1 MCGYINLRNTK
12 ELQQKKSQTKMK
24 GKLTFASAAALLL
37 MSSCCTKSYQQ
48 IVTTES
54 TPWSE
59 VVTAPSNEAKSLAY
73 EVNLE
78 NKGQVVDGFGACFN
92 ELGWTSLSLLS
103 ESDRAEVINELFT
116 PGAGAN
122 FNICRMPVAA
132 NDFSTDWY
140 SYNETEGDFEMK
152 NFTIEHDKNTL
163 VPFIHAAQSQNPDIQ
178 IWASPW
184 CPPSW
189 FKYNKHY
196 AARTEDH
203 KLDPAYH
210 NGLDPKKRGWEGQ
223 DMFIQEPKYLEAYAL
238 YFEKFIKAYREE
250 NINIFAVM
258 PQNEFNSAQIF
269 PSCLWK
275 AESLGNF
282 IGDYLGPKM
291 AALDVDVMIGTV
303 ERANTLL
310 VDTMLNNPA
319 VRKYVSGVGFQWA
332 GKGAIEGIHKAY
344 PEMKLYQTEQEC
356 GDGKN
361 DWAGAEYSWSLLKH
375 YFDCGTSAYMY
386 WNISLLEGGI
396 SRWGWAQNSL
406 VVVDPKDNTYRL
418 THEYYLMKHI
428 SHYVKPGAHYI
439 SMPEDFGG
447 LVFEN
452 PDGEVVVL
460 YMENSGEPTNLQL
473 NIAGEEY
480 ELAMS
485 ANSINTFV
493 L

>member
-1 MCGYINLRNTK
+1 
-12 ELQQKKSQTKMK
+12 MK
-24 GKLTFASAAALLL
+24 LKIISAVASALLL
-37 MSSCCTKSYQQ
+37 LSSCSSESYMQ
-48 IVTTES
+48 VATTES
-54 TPWSE
+54 TPWS
-59 VVTAPSNEAKSLAY
+59 VGVTALADGAKSLAY
-73 EVNLE
+73 EISLAD
-78 NKGQVVDGFGACFN
+78 KGQTVDGFGACFN

-103 ESDRAEVINELFT
+103 VEDRADVIKELFA

-152 NFTIEHDKNTL
+152 NFSIDHDKATL
-163 VPFIHAAQSQNPDIQ
+163 IPFIHSALALNPELK
-178 IWASPW
+178 IWGSPW

-203 KLDPAYH
+203 RIDPAYH
-210 NGLDPKKRGWEGQ
+210 NGLDPEKRGWEGN
-223 DMFIQEPKYLEAYAL
+223 DMFIQEPEYLEAYAL
-238 YFEKFIKAYREE
+238 YFEKYIKAYREQG
-250 NINIFAVM
+250 INIFAVM

-275 AESLGNF
+275 AGSLGNF
-282 IGDYLGPKM
+282 VGEYLGPKM
-291 AALDVDVMIGTV
+291 KALDVDVMIGTV
-303 ERANTLL
+303 ERANQLL
-310 VDTMLNNPA
+310 VDTMLLDPKC
-319 VRKYVSGVGFQWA
+319 RQYVTAVGFQWA
-332 GKGAIEGIHKAY
+332 GKGAIGGVHKSY

-361 DWAGAEYSWSLLKH
+361 DWKGADYSWSLLKH
-375 YFDCGTSAYMY
+375 YFDNGTSAYMY

-406 VVVDPKDNTYRL
+406 VVVDPADNSYRFS
-418 THEYYLMKHI
+418 HEYYLMKHI
-428 SHYVKPGAHYI
+428 SHFVKPGAHYI
-439 SMPEDFGG
+439 SSPEGFEG

-460 YMENSGEPTNLQL
+460 YMERTGEDTTLTLTIDGAQH
-473 NIAGEEY
+473 
-480 ELAMS
+480 ELAVG

-493 L
+493 I

>member
-1 MCGYINLRNTK
+1 MKTK
-12 ELQQKKSQTKMK
+12 SLIT
-24 GKLTFASAAALLL
+24 ASAALMLL
-37 MSSCCTKSYQQ
+37 SSCGGESYQQ
-48 IVTTES
+48 VVTTES
-54 TPWSE
+54 TPWS
-59 VVTAPSNEAKSLAY
+59 TATTVAADGAKTLAFEISLSD
-73 EVNLE
+73 
-78 NKGQVVDGFGACFN
+78 KGQEVDGFGACFN

-103 ESDRAEVINELFT
+103 AEDRAEVIEELFAPNT
-116 PGAGAN
+116 GAN

-140 SYNETEGDFEMK
+140 SYNETEGDFAME
-152 NFTIEHDKNTL
+152 NFSIDHDKETL
-163 VPFIHAAQSQNPDIQ
+163 IPFIHSALERNPELK
-178 IWASPW
+178 IWGSPW

-203 KLDPAYH
+203 KIDAAYH
-210 NGLDPKKRGWEGQ
+210 NGLDPKKRGWEGN
-223 DMFIQEPKYLEAYAL
+223 DMFIQEPEYLEAYAL
-238 YFEKFIKAYREE
+238 YFEKYIKAYREQ

-282 IGDYLGPKM
+282 VGDYLGPKM
-291 AALDVDVMIGTV
+291 SALGVDIMIGTV

-319 VRKYVSGVGFQWA
+319 CRQYVKGVGFQWA
-332 GKGAIEGIHKAY
+332 GKGAIGGIHKAY
-344 PEMKLYQTEQEC
+344 PDMKLYQTEQEC
-356 GDGKN
+356 GNGKN
-361 DWAGAEYSWSLLKH
+361 DWKGADYSWSLLKH

-406 VVVDPKDNTYRL
+406 VVVDPADNSYRF

-428 SHYVKPGAHYI
+428 SHFVKPGARYI
-439 SMPEDFGG
+439 SSPEDFEG

-452 PDGEVVVL
+452 PDGQIVVL
-460 YMENSGEPTNLQL
+460 YMERLGEDTKLNLT
-473 NIAGEEY
+473 IDSKGY
-480 ELAMS
+480 EFAVG

-493 L
+493 I

>member
-1 MCGYINLRNTK
+1 MNRKFTI
-12 ELQQKKSQTKMK
+12 S
-24 GKLTFASAAALLL
+24 SAALALLFAASC
-37 MSSCCTKSYQQ
+37 SSASYQQ
-48 IVTTES
+48 VVTTES

-59 VVTAPSNEAKSLAY
+59 GATSISEGSKSLSY
-73 EVNLE
+73 EISLAD
-78 NKGQVVDGFGACFN
+78 KGQTIDGFGACFN
-92 ELGWTSLSLLS
+92 ELGWTSLSLLG
-103 ESDRAEVINELFT
+103 EEDRAEVIAELFAPNT
-116 PGAGAN
+116 GAN

-140 SYNETEGDFEMK
+140 SYNETEGDFEME
-152 NFTIEHDKNTL
+152 NFSIDHDKATL
-163 VPFIHAAQSQNPDIQ
+163 IPFIHSALEQNPELM
-178 IWASPW
+178 IWGSPW

-203 KLDPAYH
+203 RIDPAYH
-210 NGLDPKKRGWEGQ
+210 NGLDPEKRGWEGN
-223 DMFIQEPKYLEAYAL
+223 DMFIQEPEYLEAYAL
-238 YFEKFIKAYREE
+238 YFEKYIKAYREQG
-250 NINIFAVM
+250 IDIFAVM

-275 AESLGNF
+275 AGSLGRF
-282 IGDYLGPKM
+282 VGEYLGPRMK
-291 AALDVDVMIGTV
+291 ALDVDVMIGTV
-303 ERANTLL
+303 ERANQLL
-310 VDTMLNNPA
+310 VDTMLLDP
-319 VRKYVSGVGFQWA
+319 VCRQYVTAVGFQWA
-332 GKGAIEGIHKAY
+332 GKGAIGGVHKSY

-361 DWAGAEYSWSLLKH
+361 DWKGADYSWSLLKH
-375 YFDCGTSAYMY
+375 YFDNGTSAYMY

-406 VVVDPKDNTYRL
+406 VVVDPADGSYRFS
-418 THEYYLMKHI
+418 HEYYLMKHI

-439 SMPEDFGG
+439 SSPEGFEG

-460 YMENSGEPTNLQL
+460 YMERTGEDTALTLTIDGTQHEV
-473 NIAGEEY
+473 AVG
-480 ELAMS
+480 

-493 L
+493 F